1 MSVPEQELV
10 IVLDFGGQYS
20 HLIARRIRE
29 CNVFCEML
37 PYNTPLADIRN
48 KQPRGIIF
56 SGGPSSVYQA
66 GAPTVN
72 PAIYEMGIPIL
83 GICYGM
89 QLMNHQLNGITSPS
103 ARREYGKTRLEV
115 LNREGLLCCMED
127 IEQCW
132 MSHGDRVDQPPP
144 GFEVTAR
151 TEQSPVA
158 AMADTSRKLY
168 AVQFHPEVIHT
179 PKGQDLLRHFLYN
192 ICGCNGTWTMGSFI
206 EHAVEEVKEQVGQG
220 QVICALS
227 GGVDSSVAAALVHKA
242 VGDQL
247 TCIFVDHG
255 LMRKGEGEKV
265 VKTFRDVFKINL
277 IHVDA
282 RERFL
287 AKLTGVTDPEQK
299 RKIIGNEFIKVFEE
313 EAGKLGQIDFLVQ
326 GTLYPDV
333 VESGT
338 ATAAVIKSHHN
349 VGGLPEDMKLQLVE
363 PLRWLFKDEVRRVGA
378 ELGLPDEIVW
388 RQPFPGPGL
397 AIRILGDITQEN
409 LDILREADAIVTE
422 EIKKAG
428 LYREIWQSFA
438 VLPNL
443 KSVGVMGDER
453 TYAHTIAIRAVES
466 KDGMTAD
473 WVRLP
478 YEVLESIS
486 NRIVNEIK
494 EVNRVVYDITSKPPS
509 TIEWE

>member
-1 MSVPEQELV
+1 MPRQELL

-37 PYNTPLADIRN
+37 PYNTPVAEIQK

-56 SGGPSSVYQA
+56 SGGPSGVYQD
-66 GAPTVN
+66 GAPTVSLE
-72 PAIYEMGIPIL
+72 IYNLGIPIL

-89 QLMNHQLNGITSPS
+89 QLMSFQLNGITSP
-103 ARREYGKTRLEV
+103 ANRREYGKTQMQV
-115 LNREGLLCCMED
+115 KNREGLLSCMED

-132 MSHGDRVDQPPP
+132 MSHGDRVDEAPP
-144 GFEVTAR
+144 GFEVVAS
-151 TEQSPVA
+151 TEQSPAA
-158 AMADTSRKLY
+158 AMADTSRGFY
-168 AVQFHPEVIHT
+168 AVQFHPEVVHT
-179 PKGQDLLRHFLYN
+179 PKGKDLLKYFLFN
-192 ICGCNGTWTMGSFI
+192 VCGFSGSWTTGSFI
-206 EHAVEEVKEQVGQG
+206 EHASAEVKNQVKDGKI
-220 QVICALS
+220 ICALS
-227 GGVDSSVAAALVHKA
+227 GGVDSSVAAALVHRA
-242 VGDQL
+242 VEDQL

-255 LMRKGEGEKV
+255 LLRKGEAEKV
-265 VKTFRDVFKINL
+265 IKTFRDAYKINL

-282 RERFL
+282 RKRFL
-287 AKLTGVTDPEQK
+287 DRLEGIADPEQK
-299 RKIIGNEFIKVFEE
+299 RKIIGNEFIRVFEE
-313 EAGKLGQIDFLVQ
+313 EAGKLGQIDYLVQ

-338 ATAAVIKSHHN
+338 PTASVIKSHHN

-363 PLRWLFKDEVRRVGA
+363 PLRWLFKDEVRKVGA

-397 AIRILGDITQEN
+397 AIRILGEVDEES
-409 LDILREADAIVTE
+409 LDLLREADSIIAE

-428 LYREIWQSFA
+428 MYKEIWQSFA

-453 TYAHTIAIRAVES
+453 TYAHTIAVRAVES

-473 WVRLP
+473 WVRIP